1 VERPE
6 LPAGH
11 PGACLA
17 GGVPAGRAAG
27 VPGAGGAV
35 RELDPAAGGDPDRAD
50 DAAVGAGRRVAG
62 RGRQQRVRA
71 GGPGGADGP
80 GLQERDPDRGVRPRA
95 GAAGPAGPRGRAGGL
110 PPASAPDRDDL
121 GGVHRR
127 HRPAGA
133 VQRRRRRG
141 ALDHRRDR
149 VRRHARRDPVRPVP
163 DPGVL
168 RGPAQAGRP
177 PAGLACAT
185 RATGGRRHGAGLR
198 SPPPAPPRP
207 APRHPLPPR
216 HPMTTPSRT
225 ALATRAT
232 RGIGLETVRQ
242 LAQAGVHTLLA
253 GRNPTRTAAAAA
265 VRERHG
271 RLDILVNNA
280 GILRDAPG
288 LRPSEQAAATWR
300 ATFETNLFGVVEVT
314 RAFLPLLHAA
324 PAGRIVNVSSIL
336 GSLALHSDPDSP
348 VYDLKL
354 PAYNVSKAALNAW
367 TVQLAWELRDSRIR
381 VNAVHPGYVRT
392 DMNAGEGELDVAEG
406 ARTSV
411 RLALAGED
419 APNGGFFHVERRLP
433 W

>member
-1 VERPE
+1 M
-6 LPAGH
+6 
-11 PGACLA
+11 
-17 GGVPAGRAAG
+17 
-27 VPGAGGAV
+27 
-35 RELDPAAGGDPDRAD
+35 
-50 DAAVGAGRRVAG
+50 
-62 RGRQQRVRA
+62 
-71 GGPGGADGP
+71 
-80 GLQERDPDRGVRPRA
+80 
-95 GAAGPAGPRGRAGGL
+95 
-110 PPASAPDRDDL
+110 S
-121 GGVHRR
+121 
-127 HRPAGA
+127 
-133 VQRRRRRG
+133 
-141 ALDHRRDR
+141 
-149 VRRHARRDPVRPVP
+149 
-163 DPGVL
+163 
-168 RGPAQAGRP
+168 
-177 PAGLACAT
+177 
-185 RATGGRRHGAGLR
+185 
-198 SPPPAPPRP
+198 
-207 APRHPLPPR
+207 
-216 HPMTTPSRT
+216 TPSRI
-225 ALATRAT
+225 ALVTGAP

-253 GRNPTRTAAAAA
+253 GRNPTRTAAAAAVLQVEGLPVEPLQLDVTDAASIAAAAAA